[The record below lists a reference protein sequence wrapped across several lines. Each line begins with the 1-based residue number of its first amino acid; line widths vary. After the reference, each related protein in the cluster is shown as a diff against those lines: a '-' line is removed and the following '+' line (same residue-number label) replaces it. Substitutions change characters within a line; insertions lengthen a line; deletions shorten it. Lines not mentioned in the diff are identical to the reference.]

1 MVEPAAIGVYGR
13 YDSWKEAYADYLT
26 GWVEWSGES
35 VSDVWQT
42 SRGQLYQTILEDPAM
57 DNILDD
63 TLFRDGVIGLPDGT

>member
-1 MVEPAAIGVYGR
+1 M
-13 YDSWKEAYADYLT
+13 
-26 GWVEWSGES
+26 EWSGES